1 MWSSFIKKLPTRQ
14 LILANCLFWLLLNT
28 FAASHSYRM
37 QLHYDKP
44 AVFTDIWLEYL
55 PWWGNWI
62 LIAPLVFAATGL
74 ITYDKNRPA
83 QFIILNVISSIILC
97 SAYWFLT
104 VVEVALIKKGTINLE
119 ILLHAYER
127 LLLSPMHIDFL
138 VYLAI
143 FCTGYSLTY
152 YSRAKQQ
159 ARKSQALSK
168 QLLQVELQSLRS
180 QLNPHFL
187 FNTLNSIA
195 GLIRLDEKQKAV
207 KALSELS
214 LMLRKVLENQN
225 NQLIP
230 LQQEIDFI
238 QSYLTIQKMRFEDKL
253 ETHFLL
259 EGDYQTCQIPFM
271 LFQPLVENAI
281 QHGCQRESNK
291 NTLTIN
297 IKADEK
303 RLTFTLI
310 NKLPEKDLHQ
320 GFGIGIKNCRLRLE
334 KLFDDYTFSLT
345 ELDNGYFKTSLTLPV
360 GVEHD

>member
-1 MWSSFIKKLPTRQ
+1 MWSSLINKLPSRQ
-14 LILANCLFWLLLNT
+14 LFLANCLFWLLLNT
-28 FAASHSYRM
+28 IAALHSYRM
-37 QLHYDKP
+37 QLHYEKP

-62 LIAPLVFAATGL
+62 FIAPLVFAATSM
-74 ITYDKNRPA
+74 ITFDKNRPA
-83 QFIILNVISSIILC
+83 QFIILNVISSFILC
-97 SAYWFLT
+97 SAYWLLT
-104 VVEVALIKKGTINLE
+104 IVEVALIKKGYINLE
-119 ILLHAYER
+119 ILQHAFER

-143 FCTGYSLTY
+143 FCTGYSITY
-152 YSRAKQQ
+152 YTRAKQQ
-159 ARKSQALSK
+159 TRKSEVLSK

-187 FNTLNSIA
+187 FNTLNSVA

-253 ETHFLL
+253 ETQFVI
-259 EGDYQTCQIPFM
+259 EGDYQDCHIPFM
-271 LFQPLVENAI
+271 LLQPLVENAI
-281 QHGCQRESNK
+281 QHGCQLESNK

-297 IKADEK
+297 ITVDHDK
-303 RLTFTLI
+303 LHFILI
-310 NKLPEKDLHQ
+310 NKLPETDQHQ

-334 KLFDDYTFSLT
+334 KLFNDYTFSLT
-345 ELDNGYFKTSLTLPV
+345 ELDNSYFKTSLTLPV
-360 GVEHD
+360 GAQND